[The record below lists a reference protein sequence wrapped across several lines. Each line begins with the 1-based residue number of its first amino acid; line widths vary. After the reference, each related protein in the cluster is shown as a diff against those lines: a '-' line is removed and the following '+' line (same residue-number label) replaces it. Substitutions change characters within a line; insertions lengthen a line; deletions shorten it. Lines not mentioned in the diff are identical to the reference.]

1 MNNNLALFEEKQ
13 IRKTW
18 NDSKWYFSVEDVVY
32 ALTDSK
38 DIRQYIKKLKSRDI
52 ELQNNWGTICTPLQM
67 IAKDGKRRKILM
79 ADTEQILRII
89 QSIPS
94 PKAEPFKR
102 WLAKIGSERIEEI
115 NNPELAMDR
124 MKEIYERKG
133 YSKSW
138 IEQREK
144 GIIARH
150 NLTDEWKERG
160 VKPGRDYAILTNEI
174 YKSGFGYTAKEY
186 KNLKGLHESQ
196 NLRDSMTNLELAL
209 TNLGEVTAV
218 VLHKKNDS
226 NGIKEL
232 KGDMNTAGKV
242 INTAKQRIET
252 ELGTSLVTKDS
263 YKDLTKIQGV
273 FMEKYKDVEKSI
285 IKKYRKE
292 IWSKFVKAVQEYELI
307 KENDN
312 IMVCISGGKDSFL
325 LAKCFQ
331 EIIKHGKF
339 KFNAYYVVMNPGYK
353 QENLELIKKNALELN
368 IPIEI
373 FESDIFEVVDKVSS
387 ESPCY
392 LCARM
397 RRGFLYSKAKE
408 LGCNKIAL
416 GHHFDDVIETT
427 LLSMFYGSEIKTMM
441 PKLHSTNFEG
451 LELIRPLYLVKEED
465 IISWSKSNELT
476 FLNCACKFTEKNS
489 NDFESNSKRKEIKQL
504 IKDLKKV
511 NKNID
516 HNIFKSLDNVNLNCV
531 LGTTKNG
538 NKKSFLEDYNK

>member
-1 MNNNLALFEEKQ
+1 
-13 IRKTW
+13 
-18 NDSKWYFSVEDVVY
+18 
-32 ALTDSK
+32 
-38 DIRQYIKKLKSRDI
+38 
-52 ELQNNWGTICTPLQM
+52 
-67 IAKDGKRRKILM
+67 
-79 ADTEQILRII
+79 
-89 QSIPS
+89 
-94 PKAEPFKR
+94 
-102 WLAKIGSERIEEI
+102 
-115 NNPELAMDR
+115 
-124 MKEIYERKG
+124 
-133 YSKSW
+133 
-138 IEQREK
+138 
-144 GIIARH
+144 
-150 NLTDEWKERG
+150 
-160 VKPGRDYAILTNEI
+160 
-174 YKSGFGYTAKEY
+174 
-186 KNLKGLHESQ
+186 
-196 NLRDSMTNLELAL
+196 
-209 TNLGEVTAV
+209 
-218 VLHKKNDS
+218 
-226 NGIKEL
+226 
-232 KGDMNTAGKV
+232 
-242 INTAKQRIET
+242 
-252 ELGTSLVTKDS
+252 
-263 YKDLTKIQGV
+263 
-273 FMEKYKDVEKSI
+273 MEKYKYIEKSI

-339 KFNAYYVVMNPGYK
+339 KFNAHYVVMNPGYK
-353 QENLELIKKNALELN
+353 KENLELIKKNASELN

-373 FESDIFEVVDKVSS
+373 FESDIFDVVDKVSS

-465 IISWSKSNELT
+465 IISWSNHNELT

-489 NDFESNSKRKEIKQL
+489 NDFESTSKRKEIKQL

-516 HNIFKSLDNVNLNCV
+516 HNIFKSLDNINLNCI

-538 NKKSFLEDYNK
+538 VKKSFLEDYDKE